1 MQGNVTDIRPEI
13 AKLIVRTVQ
22 ESMQPFGL
30 KSVDVRA
37 GEDHDG
43 DRVIFVEAHY
53 DLSQTPI
60 DTMVMAELIS
70 ILRGRLWDAGER
82 RFPHIRHNFDER
94 QEVKPRRRARA

>member
-1 MQGNVTDIRPEI
+1 MQDSVTDIRPEI
-13 AKLIVRTVQ
+13 AKLIERTVQ

-30 KSVDVRA
+30 KSVGVRA

-43 DRVIFVEAHY
+43 DPVIFVEAHY

-60 DTMVMAELIS
+60 DTMVMAELIG

-82 RFPHIRHNFDER
+82 RFPHIRHHFDER